1 MKILD
6 GITEESVTRVQIR
19 KNLLLHQE
27 VRPEENLQELRKNLK
42 MRPPR
47 KSKTLNTRAQLSHYV
62 MRKLLRNDS
71 FSSSVHQG
79 AREKPR
85 RRHLKK
91 LRRKHDQVE
100 L

>member
-42 MRPPR
+42 TRLPR
-47 KSKTLNTRAQLSHYV
+47 KSKTLNTRAQLSHYG

-71 FSSSVHQG
+71 FSSSVRQG